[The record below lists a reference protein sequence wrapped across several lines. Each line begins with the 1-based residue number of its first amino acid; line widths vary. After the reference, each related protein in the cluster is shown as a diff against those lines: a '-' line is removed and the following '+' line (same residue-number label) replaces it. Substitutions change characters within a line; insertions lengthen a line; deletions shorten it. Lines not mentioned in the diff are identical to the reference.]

1 MIVRMSILQCLK
13 FPKILRWFLVVCGI
27 LGLIAIRG
35 LEDKLFYDPFLHF
48 FKSANQNEVFP
59 NFIWEKLILS
69 YLLRFGLNTFFSLI
83 IVHFLFQNKD
93 WTKQAF
99 ILIALVFLIVFPIYL
114 YCIYDR
120 FQFGYLFSFYVR
132 RFVIQPL
139 TVILLIPVFYYR
151 KKITQA

>member
-1 MIVRMSILQCLK
+1 MSILQCLK
-13 FPKILRWFLVVCGI
+13 FPKILRWFLVICGI

>member
-13 FPKILRWFLVVCGI
+13 FPKILRWFLVICGI

-69 YLLRFGLNTFFSLI
+69 YLLRFGLNTFFSLV

>member
-1 MIVRMSILQCLK
+1 MSILQCLK
-13 FPKILRWFLVVCGI
+13 FPKILRWFLVICGI

-69 YLLRFGLNTFFSLI
+69 YLLRFGLNTFFSLV

>member
-13 FPKILRWFLVVCGI
+13 FPKILRWFLVICGI

-69 YLLRFGLNTFFSLI
+69 YLLRFGLNTFFSLV

-93 WTKQAF
+93 LTKQAF

>member
-1 MIVRMSILQCLK
+1 MQCLK
-13 FPKILRWFLVVCGI
+13 FPKILRWFLVICGI

-69 YLLRFGLNTFFSLI
+69 YLLRFGLNTFFSLV

>member
-13 FPKILRWFLVVCGI
+13 FPKILRWFLVICGI

>member
-1 MIVRMSILQCLK
+1 MSILQCLK

>member
-1 MIVRMSILQCLK
+1 MSILQCLK
-13 FPKILRWFLVVCGI
+13 FPKILRWFLVICGI

-69 YLLRFGLNTFFSLI
+69 YLLRFGLNTFFSLV

-114 YCIYDR
+114 YCIYDQ